1 MKHRIGA
8 ITIGQS
14 PRTDVIPE
22 IQQLV
27 EFDIEFVEM
36 GVLDGLTLN
45 EVEAFAPKTGD
56 YVLHTR
62 MKDGRAVTIAKEAI
76 LPRMQACVD
85 TLTLQ
90 GVEFIVLLCT
100 GKFPEFYSPVLLLE
114 PQKITDTLIAALAG
128 KQHKIGIVTPLAE
141 QVEQAGAQLQGMREN
156 IVVVPASPYTS
167 ASQDEL
173 TRAASILREKNVDLS
188 VLHCIGYT
196 LEMKKQIKELTEKPV
211 ILARSLTAQIL
222 RELLL

>member
-22 IQQLV
+22 IQQLI
-27 EFDIEFVEM
+27 EFDIEFVEI
-36 GVLDGLTLN
+36 GALDGLTLD
-45 EVEAFAPKTGD
+45 EVETLAPKTGD

-62 MKDGRAVTIAKEAI
+62 MKDGSAVTIGKEAI

-85 TLTLQ
+85 TLTQQ
-90 GVEFIVLLCT
+90 GVEFIALLCT
-100 GKFPEFYSPVLLLE
+100 GKFPEFDSPVLLLE
-114 PQKITDTLIAALAG
+114 PQKITDTLITALAG
-128 KQHKIGIVTPLAE
+128 TQHKIGIITPLAE
-141 QVEQAGAQLQGMREN
+141 QVEQAAAQLQGMREN
-156 IVVVPASPYTS
+156 IVAVHASPYTP
-167 ASQDEL
+167 AFQDEL
-173 TRAASILREKNVDLS
+173 ARAASILREKNIRLS